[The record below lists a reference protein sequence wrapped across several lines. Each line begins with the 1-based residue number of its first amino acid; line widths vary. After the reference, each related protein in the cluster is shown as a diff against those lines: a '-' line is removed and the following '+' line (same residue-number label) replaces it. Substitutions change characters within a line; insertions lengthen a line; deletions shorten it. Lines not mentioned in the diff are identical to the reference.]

1 MIVFLTICY
10 CAVLA
15 LLVKLGVIK
24 LNLWWKLSPLAWM
37 LLLLILLFIPMQW
50 GAPAGFGNVYKP
62 VVEIVPN
69 VTGEVI
75 EVPIRGLRSMKK
87 GDVLFKIDP
96 TPYAATVDQLRAQ
109 LADTQQTVKQLA
121 PQKVVTQSEVDRAE
135 VQRMGLRKQLNLAE
149 IELRIT
155 DDSIARSQ
163 ADVKAAQ
170 ANLSIKELRLK
181 QLVET
186 VWTPHPKLM

>member
-75 EVPIRGLRSMKK
+75 EVPIRGLQSMKK

-96 TPYAATVDQLRAQ
+96 TPYAAKVDQLRAQ

-121 PQKVVTQSEVDRAE
+121 AASEARTPRFAKPKQMSMSQRANRMLQPPNWPRPKPRWRKSKV
-135 VQRMGLRKQLNLAE
+135 RK
-149 IELRIT
+149 
-155 DDSIARSQ
+155 
-163 ADVKAAQ
+163 
-170 ANLSIKELRLK
+170 
-181 QLVET
+181 
-186 VWTPHPKLM
+186 